1 MATGDK
7 VSRGSITLADVNDA
21 TSLNAFIT
29 SNRTLSQIYSR
40 DTNSYSPDWTQSP
53 YLVLTPSV
61 FMSGVITDQIGVAG
75 RIKAGSVKW
84 YKDGVQL
91 SNVVGTTEFST
102 TVAPYSLTI
111 KQNQLSA
118 SPVVQYRF
126 EAEFMDPRT
135 SLGIPFAVDI
145 SFAKLEN
152 AGALIVA
159 IGYTP
164 DGSVF
169 INSSPSS
176 LKVHCDFWRGNQID
190 NTQVSYKWGIKKPG
204 VFANTTAAL
213 AATTGQKV
221 VRFTSIDN
229 VVAGSLVKI
238 GSVNYTVE
246 SVNAGTKDVTM
257 TSNITT
263 AVSSGAVISCPEY
276 DVELG
281 VNWGIINATYTR
293 GGITNYTTN
302 EITVPDAAVLNYE
315 TFKCAIK
322 DTDSSSA
329 TYNVIV
335 SDIISLS
342 DMSDPISTYIY
353 SASGNL
359 FKNGQ
364 GSKDL
369 TAQLWRA
376 GVEIDPT
383 GVLYTYKWN
392 KTDKDGVP
400 QIETRQ
406 TKTIT
411 VLSSETNGMA
421 TFECEILQK

>member
-169 INSSPSS
+169 IDRKS
-176 LKVHCDFWRGNQID
+176 
-190 NTQVSYKWGIKKPG
+190 
-204 VFANTTAAL
+204 
-213 AATTGQKV
+213 V
-221 VRFTSIDN
+221 V
-229 VVAGSLVKI
+229 
-238 GSVNYTVE
+238 
-246 SVNAGTKDVTM
+246 
-257 TSNITT
+257 
-263 AVSSGAVISCPEY
+263 
-276 DVELG
+276 
-281 VNWGIINATYTR
+281 
-293 GGITNYTTN
+293 
-302 EITVPDAAVLNYE
+302 
-315 TFKCAIK
+315 
-322 DTDSSSA
+322 
-329 TYNVIV
+329 
-335 SDIISLS
+335 
-342 DMSDPISTYIY
+342 
-353 SASGNL
+353 
-359 FKNGQ
+359 
-364 GSKDL
+364 
-369 TAQLWRA
+369 
-376 GVEIDPT
+376 
-383 GVLYTYKWN
+383 
-392 KTDKDGVP
+392 
-400 QIETRQ
+400 
-406 TKTIT
+406 
-411 VLSSETNGMA
+411 
-421 TFECEILQK
+421 